1 MSKIESIP
9 MAYIKPNKLNL
20 YDGCEDQEQIN
31 VLADS
36 IQNTG
41 LTQPLV
47 VYKNKEKEYI
57 LLGGH
62 KRYEAL
68 KKNGVSGM
76 KDIPCLIQKKPADEL
91 EERER
96 LLQFN
101 LSRKTPEELEKQV
114 TEANNI
120 WNTMPS
126 NKRKVLTDKY
136 KKEFIKVNGDDEKN
150 INNNFRPR
158 LDYIRYLTGLTV
170 SNRTVSSMIKRE
182 LEKTSEAFSHKDTKK
197 EPKQITIRDI
207 ILKATAL
214 TGLIE
219 LYEDTNVDGLGKT
232 EMSELRELSKA
243 LKGVVENLG

>member
-1 MSKIESIP
+1 MAEIRSIP
-9 MAYIKPNKLNL
+9 MAFIKPNKLNL

-31 VLADS
+31 VLAES
-36 IQNTG
+36 IKTTG

-47 VYKNKEKEYI
+47 VYKNSEKEYI

-68 KKNGVSGM
+68 KLTGLSGM
-76 KDIPCLIQKKPADEL
+76 NDVPCIIQKKPTDDID
-91 EERER
+91 ERER

-126 NKRKVLTDKY
+126 NKRKALTEKF
-136 KKEFIKVNGDDEKN
+136 KAEFIKINGSDPKN
-150 INNNFRPR
+150 IDNNFRPR
-158 LDYIRYLTGLTV
+158 LDYIRNLTGLTV
-170 SNRTVSSMIKRE
+170 SNRTVSSMIKKE
-182 LEKTSEAFSHKDTKK
+182 LEKTTEAFTHSAPK
-197 EPKQITIRDI
+197 EPKEVTIRDI
-207 ILKATAL
+207 VIKATAL

-219 LYEDTNVDGLGKT
+219 LYEDTNHDGLNKA
-232 EMSELRELSKA
+232 EMSELTELKTALQGTVKA
-243 LKGVVENLG
+243 LS